1 MTTEAP
7 RGNLLASIV
16 GWLIVAIVV
25 YLFSGWIIGTLFWLL
40 RMLFVVALLGGLL
53 WLYFRLRRGS

>member
-7 RGNLLASIV
+7 RSVLASIV
-16 GWLIVAIVV
+16 GWLIVAVVV
-25 YLFSGWIIGTLFWLL
+25 YLFSGWIVGTLFWLG
-40 RMLFVVALLGGLL
+40 RMLFVFALIGGLF